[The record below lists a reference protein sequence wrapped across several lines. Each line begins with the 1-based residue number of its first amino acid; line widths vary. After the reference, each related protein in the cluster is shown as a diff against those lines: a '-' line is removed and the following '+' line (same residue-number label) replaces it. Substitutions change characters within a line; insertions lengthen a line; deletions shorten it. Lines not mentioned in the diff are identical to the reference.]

1 MGLLAKT
8 YLDLPKKWGVYIYC
22 LLNRPK
28 PKLCKTNPQLLR
40 GYLPVADP
48 EGGVGTFAPLKRKR
62 ERERERGGGGGR
74 SSVPLLSISAFI
86 HSPVN
91 CNKSLHIF
99 TRCIALLVYLITFEA
114 VDD

>member
-48 EGGVGTFAPLKRKR
+48 EGGVGTFAPLKKKER
-62 ERERERGGGGGR
+62 ERERERGGRGAIFR
-74 SSVPLLSISAFI
+74 PSIKHISI
-86 HSPVN
+86 HSFA
-91 CNKSLHIF
+91 C
-99 TRCIALLVYLITFEA
+99 
-114 VDD
+114 